1 MALQHPRWWGHR
13 GPWGWE
19 VSPPLTTAHIS
30 SRKLLPGVGVLPQP
44 PDGTLEPLQSLAAGV
59 CLLPLPNQT
68 LEAPVPAPR
77 LNTRGVGSKR
87 FIFLTQ
93 SSPAWDGCGNL
104 CTFDL
109 HVAGGCR
116 DGCLGGSGCALLAGR
131 AGFQVPRRC
140 LDVVCLS
147 AVHQI
152 PSAPL
157 WADGR
162 AESSRGAP
170 SFASV
175 AMETPVEVRLRLG
188 VCMRVGS
195 RVLGGVER
203 ARDVIMWGHLLCSL
217 TQPVLADAD
226 GHCSGHLRVLSL
238 VSPSLEI
245 LALASQ
251 ALQIFSWQNF
261 GDFRNIITADPTSS
275 SISICDCL
283 LFPKT

>member
-1 MALQHPRWWGHR
+1 M
-13 GPWGWE
+13 
-19 VSPPLTTAHIS
+19 SPPPTTAHIS

-44 PDGTLEPLQSLAAGV
+44 PAGALELLQSLTAGA
-59 CLLPLPNQT
+59 CLLPLPNRT
-68 LEAPVPAPR
+68 LEAPVPAPW
-77 LNTRGVGSKR
+77 LKTGGVGSKR

-93 SSPAWDGCGNL
+93 SPPAWDGGGNL

-109 HVAGGCR
+109 HVAGGHR

-131 AGFQVPRRC
+131 AVFQVPRRC

-152 PSAPL
+152 PLALL

-162 AESSRGAP
+162 AEASRGAP

-175 AMETPVEVRLRLG
+175 AMETRVEVRLCLG
-188 VCMRVGS
+188 LCMRVGS
-195 RVLGGVER
+195 RVLLGGVER

-226 GHCSGHLRVLSL
+226 GHCSGHLWVLSL

-261 GDFRNIITADPTSS
+261 GDFRNIITADPTSP

-283 LFPKT
+283 VYIKSMLMGAYTFNISLL